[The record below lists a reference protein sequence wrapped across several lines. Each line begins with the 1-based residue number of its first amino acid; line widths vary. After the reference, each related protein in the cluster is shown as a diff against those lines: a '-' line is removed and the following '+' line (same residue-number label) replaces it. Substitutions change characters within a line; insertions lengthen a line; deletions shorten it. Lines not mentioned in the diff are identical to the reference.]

1 MPVKNHKESLKT
13 MEGTFLVFETT
24 HLTMKA
30 ESILKEAGIPVRLFP
45 KPRKVI
51 SECGLIIKILAESLD
66 TAKTLLK
73 DQRIEIKAE
82 LQL

>member
-1 MPVKNHKESLKT
+1 MPVKDNRESLKT

-30 ESILKEAGIPVRLFP
+30 ESILKDAGIPVRLFP

-51 SECGLIIKILAESLD
+51 SECGLIVKVLDRDLDAAKGLLEGRGVKIKSKIYL
-66 TAKTLLK
+66 
-73 DQRIEIKAE
+73 
-82 LQL
+82 

>member
-1 MPVKNHKESLKT
+1 MPVKEGRESLKT

-30 ESILKEAGIPVRLFP
+30 ESVLKEAGIPVRLFP

-51 SECGLIIKILAESLD
+51 SECGLIIKVFNGDLD
-66 TAKTLLK
+66 AAKNLLEGK
-73 DQRIEIKAE
+73 GVRIKSE
-82 LQL
+82 LHL

>member
-1 MPVKNHKESLKT
+1 MPVKNSRESLKT

-30 ESILKEAGIPVRLFP
+30 ESILKDAGIPVRLFP

-51 SECGLIIKILAESLD
+51 SECGLIIKVLKADLD
-66 TAKTLLK
+66 AAKGLLEGRGVK
-73 DQRIEIKAE
+73 IKSEIC
-82 LQL
+82 L

>member
-1 MPVKNHKESLKT
+1 MPGKDNRESLKT

-30 ESILKEAGIPVRLFP
+30 ESILKDAGIPVRLFP

-51 SECGLIIKILAESLD
+51 SECGLIVKVLDRDLGAAKGFLEDRGVKIKS
-66 TAKTLLK
+66 
-73 DQRIEIKAE
+73 EIY
-82 LQL
+82 L

>member
-1 MPVKNHKESLKT
+1 MPVKEGRESLKT

-30 ESILKEAGIPVRLFP
+30 ESVLKEAGIPVRLFP

-51 SECGLIIKILAESLD
+51 SECGLIIKVLD
-66 TAKTLLK
+66 VDLDAAKNLLEGK
-73 DQRIEIKAE
+73 GVRIKSE
-82 LQL
+82 LHL